1 MKLYIK
7 QKVLSW
13 VDRFTVKD
21 DNGQD
26 KYYVEGE
33 FLSFG
38 KKLHIFDMDSVESA
52 FIQQKVFSFM
62 PRYFVFINGQQIAE
76 IVKELTLLRPKYSIE
91 GLGWEINGDF
101 FAHDYEIIQNGQT
114 IVSIHKAWMTWGD
127 CYELDIADKR
137 DEIIA
142 LSVVLAIDCV
152 IAASSASANAAAMN

>member
-91 GLGWEINGDF
+91 GLAG
-101 FAHDYEIIQNGQT
+101 
-114 IVSIHKAWMTWGD
+114 
-127 CYELDIADKR
+127 R
-137 DEIIA
+137 
-142 LSVVLAIDCV
+142 
-152 IAASSASANAAAMN
+152 